1 MDRNSIPIVCENS
14 IINRKRNIYTKY
26 GNRLNYKTPIFNEY
40 TNLNLESF
48 KYEITKLKLYEIM
61 ISINLKINKKY
72 EEICM
77 EEIKWI

>member
-1 MDRNSIPIVCENS
+1 MDLIVEMGLVWELDKKTYPLGNGSYSRVNSRSPV
-14 IINRKRNIYTKY
+14 
-26 GNRLNYKTPIFNEY
+26 FNEY

-72 EEICM
+72 KEICM
-77 EEIKWI
+77 EEIK